1 MPEKQFTMQF
11 YRNKNVLNIKNKWK
25 DRFLITRYIGTFFLY
40 LISNQKLL
48 HQMTLCL
55 KIPGTY
61 AVNGIWDG
69 NDSYRYF
76 SETISHRNLKL
87 LLMS

>member
-1 MPEKQFTMQF
+1 M
-11 YRNKNVLNIKNKWK
+11 RWK